1 MRLSRNDEEALTV
14 LATQADHLRAAEA
27 GAKKAK
33 EQRAEAVRNT
43 IVFRRRAWEAERR
56 GESLDAEIVLLRR
69 ERGAIFQEARVWAGE
84 AKAQRHTVN
93 EVGSALGGVPD
104 WGPIA
109 KGVRGKLEALRKAL
123 AEVERLQGENLAL
136 NLALFHVENGL
147 GHPDPH
153 VRALIEAAKAVRAA
167 KPESEGE

>member
-1 MRLSRNDEEALTV
+1 MPDAECPKCGFRFGDHTGWCWKEQ
-14 LATQADHLRAAEA
+14 LAAITT
-27 GAKKAK
+27 AK
-33 EQRAEAVRNT
+33 EK
-43 IVFRRRAWEAERR
+43 AERER
-56 GESLDAEIVLLRR
+56 DAVL
-69 ERGAIFQEARVWAGE
+69 QEARVWAGE

-109 KGVRGKLEALRKAL
+109 KAVRGKLEALRKAQ

-167 KPESEGE
+167 KPESEGDHE